1 MAMRRCWKYDWKFC
15 RHDGPCQ
22 TCEISI
28 LAARVKNSGK
38 IMAQAN
44 NQYRNALHNL
54 EKAKQAVERAKQ
66 DIQFALTK
74 IGGRAAKIN
83 QQENEPEVQNADTD
97 RSTD

>member
-1 MAMRRCWKYDWKFC
+1 MTMRRCWKYDWKFC

-22 TCEISI
+22 NCEISI
-28 LAARVKNSGK
+28 LAERVKNSGK

-66 DIQFALTK
+66 DIQFALNK
-74 IGGRAAKIN
+74 IGGRAARFY
-83 QQENEPEVQNADTD
+83 QVENEPEVENADTD
-97 RSTD
+97 RSAD

>member
-1 MAMRRCWKYDWKFC
+1 MRRCWRYSWKFC

-28 LAARVKNSGK
+28 LAEKVKNSGK

-54 EKAKQAVERAKQ
+54 EKAKRAVEIAKQ
-66 DIQFALTK
+66 NIEFAKKK
-74 IGGRAAKIN
+74 IGARCAFFY
-83 QQENEPEVQNADTD
+83 QVENEPEVENEDTERLAD
-97 RSTD
+97 

>member
-22 TCEISI
+22 NCEISI
-28 LAARVKNSGK
+28 LAERVKNSGK

-54 EKAKQAVERAKQ
+54 EKAKRAVERAKQ

-74 IGGRAAKIN
+74 IGGRAARFY
-83 QQENEPEVQNADTD
+83 QVENEMEVQDADTG

>member
-28 LAARVKNSGK
+28 LEEKVKNSGK

-44 NQYRNALHNL
+44 KQYRNSLHNL

-66 DIQFALTK
+66 DIQFALNK
-74 IGGRAAKIN
+74 IGGRAARFY
-83 QQENEPEVQNADTD
+83 QVENEPEVQNADTD
-97 RSTD
+97 KSTD